1 MILLYRIAAID
12 PSSRRLKSTVYSCK
26 RRHGALLTLPFDG
39 LEEDVIRTKVFED
52 YIRDHVDSW
61 FNFARRHNLDVD
73 RMEDLILVTGCT
85 LVTSWGVAAF
95 VDNTLEAEL
104 SLRTN
109 TANGDRASFDWR
121 VIRPNVSYRNSY
133 PGSVR
138 SLRHIVTSLLILQ
151 SVGREMYSRINAYS
165 SEVFEQSASSYG
177 LDLKVQ
183 QNPLPTIQTI
193 IERMRYR

>member
-1 MILLYRIAAID
+1 M
-12 PSSRRLKSTVYSCK
+12 
-26 RRHGALLTLPFDG
+26 
-39 LEEDVIRTKVFED
+39 FED

-109 TANGDRASFDWR
+109 AANGGGASFDWR
-121 VIRPNVSYRNSY
+121 VIRPTVSYRNSY
-133 PGSVR
+133 PGLVR
-138 SLRHIVTSLLILQ
+138 SLRHIVTSSLILQ
-151 SVGREMYSRINAYS
+151 SVGRVMYRINAYS

-177 LDLKVQ
+177 LDLRVQ

-193 IERMRYR
+193 VERMRYR